1 MQNCKP
7 ELLYSLKKDDSK
19 LTALSKAP
27 KKKRDLNTLQLL
39 VESIQKQRD
48 SGIHFNSSLLKEE
61 FVKYV
66 PNLLKQFMQ
75 EKGKRV
81 FSKLPKN
88 VLVELFIQEFNLRS
102 TTQSSIS
109 ILKDLQDPTP
119 FHLSKSA
126 PKTDLI
132 NYKKGDQTKLK
143 QPKYATGINAH
154 EADLDSKKKIQNLM
168 KNKLN

>member
-75 EKGKRV
+75 EKG
-81 FSKLPKN
+81 FS
-88 VLVELFIQEFNLRS
+88 NL
-102 TTQSSIS
+102 
-109 ILKDLQDPTP
+109 
-119 FHLSKSA
+119 
-126 PKTDLI
+126 
-132 NYKKGDQTKLK
+132 KLK
-143 QPKYATGINAH
+143 I
-154 EADLDSKKKIQNLM
+154 
-168 KNKLN
+168 